1 MNNDLS
7 LALLVLIGMGAGLAS
22 CFYGYRL
29 IRWMSSV
36 WGFLVG
42 ALAGM
47 YLAQNAE
54 QLTQIIVM
62 LVLGFTG
69 IILGN
74 YLRLAGIFLIGAGM
88 GGASVMLVASALNLT
103 TSLTWAVIGAG
114 VGGITA
120 LSLQRL
126 VLIGVTA
133 FGGAAL
139 LVLGAA
145 ELFTESR
152 TFSYFAYGQIPY
164 TNPWLWL
171 GLLAW
176 VILAVW
182 GLFYQLRNTRR
193 I

>member
-1 MNNDLS
+1 MNNSLS
-7 LALLVLIGMGAGLAS
+7 LALLVLIGMGVGLAS

-54 QLTQIIVM
+54 QLVQVIVM
-62 LVLGFTG
+62 LVLGFIG
-69 IILGN
+69 VILGN
-74 YLRLAGIFLIGAGM
+74 YLRLVGIFLIGAGM
-88 GGASVMLVASALNLT
+88 GAASVILVASALNLT
-103 TSLTWAVIGAG
+103 TDLAWVVIGAG

-120 LSLQRL
+120 LSLQRP

-145 ELFTESR
+145 ELFTDSR
-152 TFSYFAYGQIPY
+152 TFSYFAGGRIPY

-176 VILAVW
+176 AILAVW
-182 GLFYQLRNTRR
+182 GLFYQLRHTRR
-193 I
+193 V